1 MLAFLNSI
9 GYEAWVL
16 PTLLA
21 LPVAG
26 ALVILLHGSSSKAE
40 GSGGLDDAGAMFA
53 RRITLFTFLLE
64 FVLSIGLWWVVAP
77 GEAGW
82 RATVDLPWIRTW
94 GISFALGVDGISV
107 MLVLLTT
114 LIMPLVVLGGW
125 TSVRTKVH
133 SYHALMLI
141 LTTGMLGVFVARD
154 LFLFYVMW
162 EVMLVPMYFI
172 IGIWGGTRRLY
183 AALKFFIFTMV
194 GSLLMLVAILYLGI
208 KAGDPAT
215 GVPSF
220 AFERI
225 FSTASQPMQGGLT
238 LPLLDVFV
246 PTELLL
252 FLAFFSAFAVKVPM
266 FPFHTWLP
274 DAHVEAPT
282 AGSVILASVMLKLG
296 TYGFIRLAIPLF
308 PSAAMSPGVR
318 TTMIVLAV
326 VGVIYGSLVAMVQ
339 ADFKKLVAY
348 SSVAH
353 LGMVMLGLF
362 ALTRE
367 SVQGAMMVM
376 IGHGLSTGALFLLIG
391 MIYERRHSRELAA
404 YGGIAKVVPVFAA
417 MLTIVA
423 LSSIGLPGT
432 NGFVSEFLVMV
443 GSFKTYPIMTTISA
457 LGVILAAAYMLWA
470 IQRII
475 YNPLDK
481 RENERLTDLN
491 WREIGL
497 LVPVVAAI
505 LWLGIYPKPMLER
518 MEAATT
524 RFVQTVEAGAAR
536 QTAGVRVATPAN
548 ASPGGR

>member
-9 GYEAWVL
+9 GYESWVL

-21 LPVAG
+21 LPVAA
-26 ALVILLHGSSSKAE
+26 ALVILLHGSASKGE
-40 GSGGLDDAGAMFA
+40 GIGGLDDAAAMFP

-64 FVLSIGLWWVVAP
+64 FVVSIGLWWVVAP
-77 GEAGW
+77 GETGF
-82 RATVDLPWIRTW
+82 RALVDLPWIRTW
-94 GISFALGVDGISV
+94 GIRFAVGVDGISV

-114 LIMPLVVLGGW
+114 FIMPLVVLGGW
-125 TSVRTKVH
+125 TSVRTKLH
-133 SYHALMLI
+133 AYHALMLI
-141 LTTGMLGVFVARD
+141 LTSGMLGVFMARD

-172 IGIWGGTRRLY
+172 VGIWGGARRLY

-215 GVPSF
+215 GIPNF
-220 AFERI
+220 AFDQI
-225 FSTASQPMQGGLT
+225 FAAAAALTPQGGINLSWFGIFIPGST
-238 LPLLDVFV
+238 
-246 PTELLL
+246 LL

-282 AGSVILASVMLKLG
+282 AGSVILASIMLKLG

-308 PSAAMSPGVR
+308 PAAAMSPGMR
-318 TTMIVLAV
+318 TGIILLAV
-326 VGVIYGSLVAMVQ
+326 IGVIYGSLVAMVQ
-339 ADFKKLVAY
+339 PDFKKLVAY

-391 MIYERRHSRELAA
+391 MIYERKHSREIAA
-404 YGGIAKVVPVFAA
+404 YGGIAKVVPVFATL
-417 MLTIVA
+417 LTIVA

-443 GSFKTYPIMTTISA
+443 GSFKTYPYMTTISA
-457 LGVILAAAYMLWA
+457 LGVILAAAYLLWA
-470 IQRII
+470 LQRII

-481 RENERLTDLN
+481 PDNEHLTDLN

-497 LVPVVAAI
+497 LVPVLFAI
-505 LWLGIYPKPMLER
+505 LWLGLYPKPVLAR
-518 MEAATT
+518 MEGATT
-524 RFVQTVEAGAAR
+524 SFVRRVEAGASQRA
-536 QTAGVRVATPAN
+536 ASLPPGVR
-548 ASPGGR
+548 

>member
-1 MLAFLNSI
+1 MLAFLTSI
-9 GYEAWVL
+9 GYESWVL

-26 ALVILLHGSSSKAE
+26 ALVIFLHGSAKRGE
-40 GSGGLDDAGAMFA
+40 GSGGLDDAAAMFP
-53 RRITLFTFLLE
+53 RRITLFTF
-64 FVLSIGLWWVVAP
+64 VLQFIVSLGLWWVVAP
-77 GEAGW
+77 GETGW
-82 RATVDLPWIRTW
+82 RAVVDLPWIQTW
-94 GISFALGVDGISV
+94 GISFAVGVDGISV

-114 LIMPLVVLGGW
+114 FIMPLVVLGGW

-172 IGIWGGTRRLY
+172 VGIWGGARRLY
-183 AALKFFIFTMV
+183 AALKFFLFTMV

-208 KAGDPAT
+208 KAGDPAS

-220 AFERI
+220 AFDRV
-225 FSTASQPMQGGLT
+225 FAAAAQMGQGGATIGSL
-238 LPLLDVFV
+238 FI
-246 PTELLL
+246 PTNVLL

-282 AGSVILASVMLKLG
+282 AGSVILASIMLKLG

-308 PSAAMSPGVR
+308 PAAAMSPGIR
-318 TTMIVLAV
+318 TTVIVLAV

-339 ADFKKLVAY
+339 PDFKKLVAY

-391 MIYERRHSRELAA
+391 MIYERKHSREIAA
-404 YGGIAKVVPVFAA
+404 YGGIAKVVPVFAT

-432 NGFVSEFLVMV
+432 NGFVSEFLVMI
-443 GSFKTYPIMTTISA
+443 GSFKTYPFLTTVSA
-457 LGVILAAAYMLWA
+457 IGVILAAAYLLWA
-470 IQRII
+470 LQRII

-481 RENERLTDLN
+481 PENAHLTDLN

-497 LVPVVAAI
+497 LTPVIAAI
-505 LWLGIYPKPMLER
+505 LWLGVYPKPVLTR

-524 RFVQTVEAGAAR
+524 AFVQTVEAGAAQR
-536 QTAGVRVATPAN
+536 TASIA
-548 ASPGGR
+548 PGGR

>member
-1 MLAFLNSI
+1 MLAFLTSI
-9 GYEAWVL
+9 GYESWVL

-21 LPVAG
+21 LPVAA
-26 ALVILLHGSSSKAE
+26 ALVILLHASSAKAD
-40 GSGGLDDAGAMFA
+40 GSGGLDDAAAMFP
-53 RRITLFTFLLE
+53 RRITLFTFILE
-64 FVLSIGLWWVVAP
+64 FIVSIGLWWVVGP
-77 GEAGW
+77 GEASF
-82 RATVDLPWIRTW
+82 RAVVDLPWIRTW
-94 GISFALGVDGISV
+94 GIRFAVGVDGISA

-114 LIMPLVVLGGW
+114 FIMPLVVLGGW
-125 TSVRTKVH
+125 TSVRTKLH
-133 SYHALMLI
+133 AYHALMLI
-141 LTTGMLGVFVARD
+141 LTAGMLGVFVARD

-172 IGIWGGTRRLY
+172 IGIWGGARRLY

-215 GVPSF
+215 GIPNF
-220 AFERI
+220 AFDQI
-225 FSTASQPMQGGLT
+225 FAAASQPSSAAALQVSWLGLSIST
-238 LPLLDVFV
+238 K
-246 PTELLL
+246 TLL

-282 AGSVILASVMLKLG
+282 AGSVILASIMLKLG

-308 PSAAMSPGVR
+308 PAAALNPPMRSV
-318 TTMIVLAV
+318 MIALAV
-326 VGVIYGSLVAMVQ
+326 IGVIYGSLVAMVQ
-339 ADFKKLVAY
+339 PDFKKLVAY

-391 MIYERRHSRELAA
+391 MIYERKHSREIAA
-404 YGGIAKVVPVFAA
+404 YGGIAKVVPVFAT

-443 GSFKTYPIMTTISA
+443 GSFKTVPYMTTISA
-457 LGVILAAAYMLWA
+457 LGVILAAAYLLWA
-470 IQRII
+470 LQRII

-481 RENERLTDLN
+481 PDNEHLTDLN

-505 LWLGIYPKPMLER
+505 LWLGLYPKPVLTR

-524 RFVQTVEAGAAR
+524 AFVRTVEAGAAA
-536 QTAGVRVATPAN
+536 QS
-548 ASPGGR
+548 ASLGGGR

>member
-9 GYEAWVL
+9 GYESWVL

-21 LPVAG
+21 LPVA
-26 ALVILLHGSSSKAE
+26 ASLVILLHGSAARGE
-40 GSGGLDDAGAMFA
+40 GGGGLDDPSAQFP

-64 FVLSIGLWWVVAP
+64 FVVSIGLWWIVAP
-77 GEAGW
+77 GEAGF
-82 RATVDLPWIRTW
+82 RGVVDLPWIRTW
-94 GISFALGVDGISV
+94 GIRFALGVDGISV

-114 LIMPLVVLGGW
+114 FIMPLVVLGGW

-133 SYHALMLI
+133 AYHALMLI
-141 LTTGMLGVFVARD
+141 LTSGMLGVFMARD

-172 IGIWGGTRRLY
+172 VGIWGGARRLY

-208 KAGDPAT
+208 KAGDPST
-215 GVPSF
+215 GVPNF
-220 AFERI
+220 AFDQI
-225 FSTASQPMQGGLT
+225 FAAASQTPQGGLN
-238 LPLLDVFV
+238 LPWLGVFL
-246 PTELLL
+246 PGSTLL

-282 AGSVILASVMLKLG
+282 AGSVILASIMLKLG

-308 PSAAMSPGVR
+308 PAAAMSPGMR
-318 TTMIVLAV
+318 TGIIILAV

-339 ADFKKLVAY
+339 PDFKKLVAY

-391 MIYERRHSRELAA
+391 MIYERKHSREIAA
-404 YGGIAKVVPVFAA
+404 YGGIAKVVPVFAT

-443 GSFKTYPIMTTISA
+443 GSFKTYPYMTTISA
-457 LGVILAAAYMLWA
+457 LGVILAAAYLLWA
-470 IQRII
+470 LQRII

-481 RENERLTDLN
+481 PDNEHLTDLN

-497 LVPVVAAI
+497 LVPVIAAI
-505 LWLGIYPKPMLER
+505 MWLGLYPKPVLTR

-524 RFVQTVEAGAAR
+524 AFVRTVEAGASR
-536 QTAGVRVATPAN
+536 QSAAAPPGVR
-548 ASPGGR
+548 

>member
-21 LPVAG
+21 LPIAG
-26 ALVILLHGSSSKAE
+26 ALVLLLHGASRKGE
-40 GSGGLDDAGAMFA
+40 GGGGLDDAGAMFA

-64 FVLSIGLWWVVAP
+64 FVVSIGLWWVVLP
-77 GEAGW
+77 GEAGF
-82 RATVDLPWIRTW
+82 RGVVDLAWIRTW
-94 GISFALGVDGISV
+94 GIRFAVGVDGISV

-133 SYHALMLI
+133 AYHALMLI
-141 LTTGMLGVFVARD
+141 LTTGMLGVFMARD

-172 IGIWGGTRRLY
+172 VGIWGGARRLY
-183 AALKFFIFTMV
+183 AALKYFIFNLV
-194 GSLLMLVAILYLGI
+194 GSLLMLVAILYLVI

-215 GVPSF
+215 GIPNF
-220 AFERI
+220 AFDRI
-225 FSTASQPMQGGLT
+225 FSAAALPVQGGINLSWIGLSIPADT
-238 LPLLDVFV
+238 
-246 PTELLL
+246 LL
-252 FLAFFSAFAVKVPM
+252 FLAFFGAFAVKVPM

-282 AGSVILASVMLKLG
+282 AGSVILASIMLKLG

-308 PSAAMSPGVR
+308 PAAAMSPGMR
-318 TTMIVLAV
+318 TGIILLAV
-326 VGVIYGSLVAMVQ
+326 IGVIYGSLVAMVQ
-339 ADFKKLVAY
+339 TDFKKLVAY

-362 ALTRE
+362 AMTRE

-391 MIYERRHSRELAA
+391 MIYERRHSREIAA
-404 YGGIAKVVPVFAA
+404 YGGIAKVAPIFATL
-417 MLTIVA
+417 LTVVA

-432 NGFVSEFLVMV
+432 NGFISEFLVMV
-443 GSFKTYPIMTTISA
+443 GSFKTFPYLTTVSA
-457 LGVILAAAYMLWA
+457 IGVILGAAYMLWA
-470 IQRII
+470 LQRII

-481 RENERLTDLN
+481 ADNEHLTDLN

-497 LVPVVAAI
+497 LVPVLIGI
-505 LWLGIYPKPMLER
+505 LWLGLYPKPVLAR

-524 RFVQTVEAGAAR
+524 NFVRSVEVGAAR
-536 QTAGVRVATPAN
+536 QSARVQEG
-548 ASPGGR
+548 SR

>member
-1 MLAFLNSI
+1 MLAFLTSI
-9 GYEAWVL
+9 GYESWVL

-21 LPVAG
+21 LPVAA
-26 ALVILLHGSSSKAE
+26 ALVIVLHGTASKGE
-40 GSGGLDDAGAMFA
+40 GTGGLDDAAAMFP

-64 FVLSIGLWWVVAP
+64 FVVSVGLWWVVAP
-77 GEAGW
+77 GETGF
-82 RATVDLPWIRTW
+82 RAVVDMPWIRTW
-94 GISFALGVDGISV
+94 GIHFALGVDGISV

-114 LIMPLVVLGGW
+114 FIMPLVVLGGW
-125 TSVRTKVH
+125 TSVRTKLH
-133 SYHALMLI
+133 AYHALMLI
-141 LTTGMLGVFVARD
+141 LTAGMLGVFMARD

-162 EVMLVPMYFI
+162 EIMLVPMYFI
-172 IGIWGGTRRLY
+172 IGIWGGARRLY

-208 KAGDPAT
+208 KAADPAT
-215 GVPSF
+215 GVPNF
-220 AFERI
+220 AFDQI
-225 FSTASQPMQGGLT
+225 FAAAAQTPQGGIT
-238 LPLLDVFV
+238 LSWLGIFV
-246 PTELLL
+246 PGSTLL

-282 AGSVILASVMLKLG
+282 AGSVILASIMLKLG

-308 PSAAMSPGVR
+308 PAAAMSPGMR
-318 TTMIVLAV
+318 TGIIILAV
-326 VGVIYGSLVAMVQ
+326 IGVIYGSLVAMVQ
-339 ADFKKLVAY
+339 PDFKKLVAY

-391 MIYERRHSRELAA
+391 MIYERKHSREIAA
-404 YGGIAKVVPVFAA
+404 YGGIAKVVPVFATL
-417 MLTIVA
+417 LTIVA

-432 NGFVSEFLVMV
+432 NGFVSEFLVLV
-443 GSFKTYPIMTTISA
+443 GSFKTYPYMTTISA
-457 LGVILAAAYMLWA
+457 VGVILAAAYLLWA
-470 IQRII
+470 LQRII

-481 RENERLTDLN
+481 PDNTHLTDLN

-497 LVPVVAAI
+497 LIPVLFAI
-505 LWLGIYPKPMLER
+505 LWLGLYPKPVLAR
-518 MEAATT
+518 MEGATT
-524 RFVQTVEAGAAR
+524 SFVRRVEAGASPRA
-536 QTAGVRVATPAN
+536 ASLPPGVR
-548 ASPGGR
+548 

>member
-1 MLAFLNSI
+1 MLAFLSSI
-9 GYEAWVL
+9 GYEAWIL

-21 LPVAG
+21 IPVAG
-26 ALVILLHGSSSKAE
+26 ALVILLHGASSKGE

-64 FVLSIGLWWVVAP
+64 FVVSIGLWWVVLP
-77 GEAGW
+77 GEAGF
-82 RATVDLPWIRTW
+82 RAVVDVPWIRTW
-94 GISFALGVDGISV
+94 GIYFAVGVDGISV

-125 TSVRTKVH
+125 TSVRIKVH
-133 SYHALMLI
+133 AYHALMLI
-141 LTTGMLGVFVARD
+141 LTAGMLGVFMARD

-162 EVMLVPMYFI
+162 EIMLVPMYFI
-172 IGIWGGTRRLY
+172 VGIWGGARRLY

-208 KAGDPAT
+208 KAGDPGS
-215 GVPSF
+215 GVPNF
-220 AFERI
+220 AFDRVL
-225 FSTASQPMQGGLT
+225 AAAAQPMGGALNLT
-238 LPLLDVFV
+238 WIGMSIPAD
-246 PTELLL
+246 TLL
-252 FLAFFSAFAVKVPM
+252 FLAFFAAFAVKVPM

-282 AGSVILASVMLKLG
+282 AGSVILASIMLKLG

-308 PSAAMSPGVR
+308 PAAAMSPGMR
-318 TTMIVLAV
+318 TGIILLAV
-326 VGVIYGSLVAMVQ
+326 IGVIYGSLVAMVQ
-339 ADFKKLVAY
+339 PDFKKLVAY

-362 ALTRE
+362 AMTRE

-391 MIYERRHSRELAA
+391 MIYERRHSREIAA
-404 YGGIAKVVPVFAA
+404 YGGIAKVVPVFAT

-443 GSFKTYPIMTTISA
+443 GSFKTYPYFTTVSA
-457 LGVILAAAYMLWA
+457 LGVILGAAYMLWA
-470 IQRII
+470 LQRII

-481 RENERLTDLN
+481 TENAGLTDLN

-497 LVPVVAAI
+497 LVPVLAAI
-505 LWLGIYPKPMLER
+505 LWLGIYPKPVLAR

-524 RFVQTVEAGAAR
+524 AFVNSVEARSGR
-536 QTAGVRVATPAN
+536 QSAN
-548 ASPGGR
+548 LPGGR

>member
-1 MLAFLNSI
+1 VLAFLNSI
-9 GYEAWVL
+9 GYESWVL

-21 LPVAG
+21 LPVAA
-26 ALVILLHGSSSKAE
+26 ALVILLHGSASKGE
-40 GSGGLDDAGAMFA
+40 GSGGLDDAAAMFP

-64 FVLSIGLWWVVAP
+64 FVVSLGLWWIVAP
-77 GEAGW
+77 GEAGF
-82 RATVDLPWIRTW
+82 RGVVDLPWIRTW
-94 GISFALGVDGISV
+94 GIRFALGVDGISAV
-107 MLVLLTT
+107 LVLLTT
-114 LIMPLVVLGGW
+114 FIMPLVVLGGW
-125 TSVRTKVH
+125 TSVRTKLH

-141 LTTGMLGVFVARD
+141 LTAGMLGVFMARD

-172 IGIWGGTRRLY
+172 IGIWGGARRLY

-215 GVPSF
+215 GIPNF
-220 AFERI
+220 AFDQVLAAAQQTR
-225 FSTASQPMQGGLT
+225 QGGLNLSWFGVF
-238 LPLLDVFV
+238 LPGS
-246 PTELLL
+246 TLL

-282 AGSVILASVMLKLG
+282 AGSVILASIMLKLG

-308 PSAAMSPGVR
+308 PATAMSPGIR
-318 TTMIVLAV
+318 TGMIILAV
-326 VGVIYGSLVAMVQ
+326 IGVIYGSLVAMVQ
-339 ADFKKLVAY
+339 PDFKKLVAY

-391 MIYERRHSRELAA
+391 MIYERRHSRQLADF
-404 YGGIAKVVPVFAA
+404 GGLAKVVPVFATL
-417 MLTIVA
+417 LTIVA

-443 GSFKTYPIMTTISA
+443 GSFKTYPYMTTISA
-457 LGVILAAAYMLWA
+457 IGVILAAAYLLWA
-470 IQRII
+470 LQRII

-481 RENERLTDLN
+481 PANEHLTDLN

-497 LVPVVAAI
+497 LVPVLAAI
-505 LWLGIYPKPMLER
+505 LWLGLYPKPLLAR

-524 RFVQTVEAGAAR
+524 SFVRTVESGASR
-536 QTAGVRVATPAN
+536 QA
-548 ASPGGR
+548 ASLPGGPR

>member
-9 GYEAWVL
+9 GYESWVL

-21 LPVAG
+21 LPVAA
-26 ALVILLHGSSSKAE
+26 ALVILLHSLGGRDE
-40 GSGGLDDAGAMFA
+40 GSGGLDDARAMFP

-64 FVLSIGLWWVVAP
+64 FVVSIGLWWIVAP
-77 GEAGW
+77 GESGF
-82 RATVDLPWIRTW
+82 RGVVDLPWIRTW
-94 GISFALGVDGISV
+94 GIRFAVGVDGIAV

-114 LIMPLVVLGGW
+114 FIMPLVVLGGW
-125 TSVRTKVH
+125 SSVRVRLH
-133 SYHALMLI
+133 GYHALMLI
-141 LTTGMLGVFVARD
+141 LTTGMLGVFMARD

-172 IGIWGGTRRLY
+172 VGIWGGARRLY
-183 AALKFFIFTMV
+183 AALKFFLFTLV

-208 KAGDPAT
+208 KAGDAAT
-215 GVPSF
+215 GIPNF
-220 AFERI
+220 AFDQI
-225 FSTASQPMQGGLT
+225 FAASAQPTQGALS
-238 LPLLDVFV
+238 LPWIGMSI
-246 PTELLL
+246 PINTLL
-252 FLAFFSAFAVKVPM
+252 FLAFFAAFAVKVPM

-282 AGSVILASVMLKLG
+282 AGSVILASIMLKLG

-308 PSAAMSPGVR
+308 PATAMSPGIR
-318 TTMIVLAV
+318 TGIIILAV
-326 VGVIYGSLVAMVQ
+326 IGVIYGSLVAMVQ
-339 ADFKKLVAY
+339 PDFKKLVAY

-353 LGMVMLGLF
+353 LGFVMLGLF

-391 MIYERRHSRELAA
+391 MIYERRHSREIAA
-404 YGGIAKVVPVFAA
+404 YGGIAKVVPVFAT

-423 LSSIGLPGT
+423 LSSIGLPVT

-443 GSFKTYPIMTTISA
+443 GSFKTYPYLTTISA
-457 LGVILAAAYMLWA
+457 IGVILAAVYLLWA
-470 IQRII
+470 LQRII
-475 YNPLDK
+475 YDPLDK
-481 RENERLTDLN
+481 PENEHLTDLN

-505 LWLGIYPKPMLER
+505 FWLGIYPKPVLAR

-524 RFVQTVEAGAAR
+524 AFVRTVEAGASRQSASLPVGAR
-536 QTAGVRVATPAN
+536 
-548 ASPGGR
+548 

>member
-1 MLAFLNSI
+1 MPDFLNSI

-26 ALVILLHGSSSKAE
+26 ALVLLLHGASRKGE
-40 GSGGLDDAGAMFA
+40 GDGGLDDAGAMFA
-53 RRITLFTFLLE
+53 RRITLFTFVLE
-64 FVLSIGLWWVVAP
+64 FIVSIGLWWTVLP
-77 GEAGW
+77 GEAGY
-82 RATVDLPWIRTW
+82 RGVVDLPWIRTW
-94 GISFALGVDGISV
+94 GIRFSLGVDGISV
-107 MLVLLTT
+107 MLVMLTT
-114 LIMPLVVLGGW
+114 FIMPLVVLGGW
-125 TSVRTKVH
+125 SSVRTKLH
-133 SYHALMLI
+133 SYHALLLI

-154 LFLFYVMW
+154 LFLFYAMW

-172 IGIWGGTRRLY
+172 IGIWGGARRLY

-208 KAGDPAT
+208 KAGDP
-215 GVPSF
+215 GSGIPNF
-220 AFERI
+220 AFDRI
-225 FSTASQPMQGGLT
+225 FAAAAQPALGGVT
-238 LPLLDVFV
+238 VPLLGVFIPAEV
-246 PTELLL
+246 LL
-252 FLAFFSAFAVKVPM
+252 FLAFFGAFAVKVPM

-282 AGSVILASVMLKLG
+282 AGSVVLASIMLKLG

-308 PSAAMSPGVR
+308 PGAAMSPVVR
-318 TTMIVLAV
+318 TTIIILAV
-326 VGVIYGSLVAMVQ
+326 VGVIYGSLVALVQ
-339 ADFKKLVAY
+339 PDFKKLVAY

-391 MIYERRHSRELAA
+391 MIYERRHSREIAA
-404 YGGIAKVVPVFAA
+404 YGGIAKVAPIFA
-417 MLTIVA
+417 MLLTVVA

-432 NGFVSEFLVMV
+432 NGFISEFLVMV
-443 GSFKTYPIMTTISA
+443 GSFKTYPYLTTISA
-457 LGVILAAAYMLWA
+457 IGVILGAAYMLWA
-470 IQRII
+470 LQRII

-481 RENERLTDLN
+481 ADNEHLTDLN

-505 LWLGIYPKPMLER
+505 LWLGLYPKPVLAR

-524 RFVQTVEAGAAR
+524 GFVRTVETGAAR
-536 QTAGVRVATPAN
+536 QSARVQEG
-548 ASPGGR
+548 SR

>member
-1 MLAFLNSI
+1 VLAFLNSI
-9 GYEAWVL
+9 GYESWVL

-26 ALVILLHGSSSKAE
+26 ALVILLHRVAIKGQGE
-40 GSGGLDDAGAMFA
+40 GGLDNPSAMFP
-53 RRITLFTFLLE
+53 RWITLFTFLLE
-64 FVLSIGLWWVVAP
+64 FVVSIGLWWIVAP
-77 GEAGW
+77 GESGF
-82 RATVDLPWIRTW
+82 RGVVDLAWIRTW
-94 GISFALGVDGISV
+94 GIRFAIGVDGIAV

-114 LIMPLVVLGGW
+114 FIMPLVVLGGW
-125 TSVRTKVH
+125 TSVRTKLH
-133 SYHALMLI
+133 TYHALMLI
-141 LTTGMLGVFVARD
+141 LTTGMLGVFMARD

-183 AALKFFIFTMV
+183 AALKFFLFTLV

-208 KAGDPAT
+208 KAGDAAT
-215 GVPSF
+215 GIPNF
-220 AFERI
+220 AFDRI
-225 FSTASQPMQGGLT
+225 FAAAAQPSQGALNLT
-238 LPLLDVFV
+238 WFGISI
-246 PTELLL
+246 PTQTLL

-282 AGSVILASVMLKLG
+282 AGSVILASIMLKLG

-308 PSAAMSPGVR
+308 PAAAMSPAMR
-318 TTMIVLAV
+318 TGIIILAV
-326 VGVIYGSLVAMVQ
+326 IGVIYGSLVAMVQ
-339 ADFKKLVAY
+339 PDFKKLVAY

-353 LGMVMLGLF
+353 LGFVMLGLF

-376 IGHGLSTGALFLLIG
+376 IGHGLSTGALFLLVG
-391 MIYERRHSRELAA
+391 MIYERRHSREIDA
-404 YGGIAKVVPVFAA
+404 YGGIAKVVPVFATF
-417 MLTIVA
+417 LTIVA
-423 LSSIGLPGT
+423 LSSIGLPAT

-443 GSFKTYPIMTTISA
+443 GSFKTYPYLTTVSA
-457 LGVILAAAYMLWA
+457 VGVILAAAYLLWA
-470 IQRII
+470 LQRII

-481 RENERLTDLN
+481 KENEHLTDLN

-497 LVPVVAAI
+497 LVPVIAAI
-505 LWLGIYPKPMLER
+505 FWLGIYPKPVLAR

-524 RFVQTVEAGAAR
+524 AFVRTVEAGASR
-536 QTAGVRVATPAN
+536 QS
-548 ASPGGR
+548 ASLSMGGR

>member
-1 MLAFLNSI
+1 VLAFLTSI
-9 GYEAWVL
+9 GYERWVL

-21 LPVAG
+21 LPVAA
-26 ALVILLHGSSSKAE
+26 ALVILLHGSSVKSE
-40 GSGGLDDAGAMFA
+40 GTGGLDDPAAMFP
-53 RRITLFTFLLE
+53 RRITLFTFILE
-64 FVLSIGLWWVVAP
+64 FIVSIGLWWIVAP
-77 GEAGW
+77 GEASFRGI
-82 RATVDLPWIRTW
+82 VDLPWIRTW
-94 GISFALGVDGISV
+94 GIRFALGVDGIAV

-114 LIMPLVVLGGW
+114 FIMPLVVLGGW
-125 TSVRTKVH
+125 TSVRTKLH
-133 SYHALMLI
+133 AYHALMLI
-141 LTTGMLGVFVARD
+141 LTSGMLGVFMARD

-172 IGIWGGTRRLY
+172 VGIWGGARRLY
-183 AALKFFIFTMV
+183 AALKFFLFTMV

-208 KAGDPAT
+208 KAGDPTT
-215 GVPSF
+215 GVPNF
-220 AFERI
+220 AFDAI
-225 FSTASQPMQGGLT
+225 FAAAARPTMGELALPWIGIT
-238 LPLLDVFV
+238 LSGQ
-246 PTELLL
+246 TLL

-282 AGSVILASVMLKLG
+282 AGSVILASIMLKLG

-308 PSAAMSPGVR
+308 PAAAMNPPMRSLIIG
-318 TTMIVLAV
+318 LAV
-326 VGVIYGSLVAMVQ
+326 IGVIYGSLVAMVQ
-339 ADFKKLVAY
+339 PDFKKLVAY

-353 LGMVMLGLF
+353 LGFVMLGLF

-391 MIYERRHSRELAA
+391 MIYERTHSREIAA
-404 YGGIAKVVPVFAA
+404 YGGIAKVVPVFAT

-443 GSFKTYPIMTTISA
+443 GSFKTVPYMTTISA
-457 LGVILAAAYMLWA
+457 LGVILAAAYLLWA
-470 IQRII
+470 LQRII

-481 RENERLTDLN
+481 PANEHLTDLN

-505 LWLGIYPKPMLER
+505 IWLGIYPKPVLAR

-524 RFVQTVEAGAAR
+524 AFVRTVEAGANAR
-536 QTAGVRVATPAN
+536 SASLAGGPR
-548 ASPGGR
+548 

>member
-9 GYEAWVL
+9 GYESWVL

-21 LPVAG
+21 LPVA
-26 ALVILLHGSSSKAE
+26 AAIVILLQGASSKGE
-40 GSGGLDDAGAMFA
+40 GSGGLDDSGAQFA
-53 RRITLFTFLLE
+53 RRITLFTFVLQ
-64 FVLSIGLWWVVAP
+64 FVVSIGLWWVVAP
-77 GEAGW
+77 GEEGW
-82 RATVDLPWIRTW
+82 RAVVDVPWIKTW
-94 GISFALGVDGISV
+94 GIHFAVGVDGISV

-114 LIMPLVVLGGW
+114 FIMPLVVLGGW
-125 TSVRTKVH
+125 TSVRTKVG

-141 LTTGMLGVFVARD
+141 LTSGMLGVFVARD
-154 LFLFYVMW
+154 LFFFYAMW

-215 GVPSF
+215 GIPNF
-220 AFERI
+220 AFDAI
-225 FSTASQPMQGGLT
+225 FAAAAQPTMGELALPWLGIT
-238 LPLLDVFV
+238 LSAQ
-246 PTELLL
+246 TLL

-282 AGSVILASVMLKLG
+282 AGSVILASIMLKLG

-308 PSAAMSPGVR
+308 PAAAMSPAMR
-318 TTMIVLAV
+318 TGIILLAV

-339 ADFKKLVAY
+339 PDFKKLVAY

-404 YGGIAKVVPVFAA
+404 YGGIAKVVPIFATL
-417 MLTIVA
+417 LTVVA

-432 NGFVSEFLVMV
+432 NGFISEFLVMV
-443 GSFKTYPIMTTISA
+443 GSFKTFPYMTTVSA
-457 LGVILAAAYMLWA
+457 IGVILAAAYMLWA
-470 IQRII
+470 VQRII

-481 RENERLTDLN
+481 KENEHLTDLN
-491 WREIGL
+491 WREIAL
-497 LVPVVAAI
+497 MVPVIAAI
-505 LWLGIYPKPMLER
+505 LWLGIYPKPMLAR

-524 RFVQTVEAGAAR
+524 NFVQTVEAGAAR
-536 QTAGVRVATPAN
+536 QA
-548 ASPGGR
+548 ASADVGAR

>member
-1 MLAFLNSI
+1 MLAFLTSI
-9 GYEAWVL
+9 GYESWVL

-21 LPVAG
+21 LPVAA
-26 ALVILLHGSSSKAE
+26 ALVILLHGASGRGE
-40 GSGGLDDAGAMFA
+40 GSGGLDDARAMFP
-53 RRITLFTFLLE
+53 RRITLFTF
-64 FVLSIGLWWVVAP
+64 VLQFILSLGLWWVVAP
-77 GEAGW
+77 GETGW
-82 RATVDLPWIRTW
+82 RAVVDVPWIRTW
-94 GISFALGVDGISV
+94 GINFAVGVDGISAV
-107 MLVLLTT
+107 LVLLTT
-114 LIMPLVVLGGW
+114 FLMPLVVLGGW
-125 TSVRTKVH
+125 TSVRAKLH

-141 LTTGMLGVFVARD
+141 LTTGMLGAFVARD

-183 AALKFFIFTMV
+183 AALKFFIFTFV

-215 GVPSF
+215 GIPNF
-220 AFERI
+220 AFDAI
-225 FSTASQPMQGGLT
+225 FAAAARTGQGGLT
-238 LPLLDVFV
+238 IPGLDLFV
-246 PTELLL
+246 PGSVLL

-282 AGSVILASVMLKLG
+282 AGSVILASIMLKLG

-308 PSAAMSPGVR
+308 PTAAMSPGVR

-339 ADFKKLVAY
+339 PDFKKLVAY

-404 YGGIAKVVPVFAA
+404 YGGIAKVVPVFATL
-417 MLTIVA
+417 LTIVA

-443 GSFKTYPIMTTISA
+443 GSFKTYPVLTTISA
-457 LGVILAAAYMLWA
+457 LGVILAAAYLLWA
-470 IQRII
+470 LQRII

-481 RENERLTDLN
+481 AENEHLTDLN

-497 LVPVVAAI
+497 LTPVIAAI
-505 LWLGIYPKPMLER
+505 FWLGIYPKPILTR
-518 MEAATT
+518 MEGATT
-524 RFVQTVEAGAAR
+524 AFVRTVESGASQ
-536 QTAGVRVATPAN
+536 QTASLP
-548 ASPGGR
+548 SGGR

>member
-1 MLAFLNSI
+1 M
-9 GYEAWVL
+9 
-16 PTLLA
+16 
-21 LPVAG
+21 
-26 ALVILLHGSSSKAE
+26 
-40 GSGGLDDAGAMFA
+40 
-53 RRITLFTFLLE
+53 R
-64 FVLSIGLWWVVAP
+64 
-77 GEAGW
+77 
-82 RATVDLPWIRTW
+82 WIRTW
-94 GISFALGVDGISV
+94 GIHFALGVDGISV

-114 LIMPLVVLGGW
+114 FIMPLVVLGGW
-125 TSVRTKVH
+125 TSVRTKLH
-133 SYHALMLI
+133 AYHALMLI
-141 LTTGMLGVFVARD
+141 LTAGMLGVFMARD

-172 IGIWGGTRRLY
+172 VGIWGGARRLY

-215 GVPSF
+215 GIPNF
-220 AFERI
+220 AFDQI
-225 FSTASQPMQGGLT
+225 FAAAAQTPQGGINLSWFGI
-238 LPLLDVFV
+238 FV
-246 PTELLL
+246 PGSTLL

-282 AGSVILASVMLKLG
+282 AGSVILASIMLKLG

-308 PSAAMSPGVR
+308 PAAAMSPGMR
-318 TTMIVLAV
+318 TGIIILAV
-326 VGVIYGSLVAMVQ
+326 IGVIYGSLVAMVQ
-339 ADFKKLVAY
+339 PDFKKLVAY

-391 MIYERRHSRELAA
+391 MIYERKHSREIAA
-404 YGGIAKVVPVFAA
+404 YGGIAKVVPVFATL
-417 MLTIVA
+417 LTIVA

-443 GSFKTYPIMTTISA
+443 GSFKTYPYLTTISA
-457 LGVILAAAYMLWA
+457 LGVILAAAYLLWA
-470 IQRII
+470 LQRII

-481 RENERLTDLN
+481 PDNTHLTDLN

-497 LVPVVAAI
+497 LIPVLFAI
-505 LWLGIYPKPMLER
+505 LWLGLYPKPVLAR
-518 MEAATT
+518 MEGATT
-524 RFVQTVEAGAAR
+524 SFVRRVEAGASQRA
-536 QTAGVRVATPAN
+536 ASLPPGVR
-548 ASPGGR
+548 

>member
-1 MLAFLNSI
+1 MLAFLTSI
-9 GYEAWVL
+9 GYESWAL

-21 LPVAG
+21 LPVAA
-26 ALVILLHGSSSKAE
+26 ALVILLHGASARGE
-40 GSGGLDDAGAMFA
+40 GSGGLDDARAMFP
-53 RRITLFTFLLE
+53 RRITLFTF
-64 FVLSIGLWWVVAP
+64 VLQFIISLGLWWVVAP

-82 RATVDLPWIRTW
+82 RAVVDVPWIRTW
-94 GISFALGVDGISV
+94 GINFAVGVDGISAV
-107 MLVLLTT
+107 LVLLTT
-114 LIMPLVVLGGW
+114 FLMPLVVLGGW
-125 TSVRTKVH
+125 TSVRTKLH
-133 SYHALMLI
+133 SYHALILI
-141 LTTGMLGVFVARD
+141 LTTGMLGAFVARD

-183 AALKFFIFTMV
+183 AALKFFIFTFV

-208 KAGDPAT
+208 KAGDPTT
-215 GVPSF
+215 GIPNF
-220 AFERI
+220 AFDAI
-225 FSTASQPMQGGLT
+225 FAAAARTGQGGFT
-238 LPLLDVFV
+238 IPGLDLFV
-246 PTELLL
+246 PGNVLL

-266 FPFHTWLP
+266 FPLHTWLP

-282 AGSVILASVMLKLG
+282 AGSVILASIMLKLG

-308 PSAAMSPGVR
+308 PTAAMSPGVR

-339 ADFKKLVAY
+339 PDFKKLVAY

-404 YGGIAKVVPVFAA
+404 YGGIAKVVPVFATL
-417 MLTIVA
+417 LTIVA

-443 GSFKTYPIMTTISA
+443 GSFKTYPVLTTISA
-457 LGVILAAAYMLWA
+457 LGVILAAAYLLWA
-470 IQRII
+470 LQRII

-481 RENERLTDLN
+481 AENESLTDLN

-497 LVPVVAAI
+497 LTPVIAAI
-505 LWLGIYPKPMLER
+505 FWLGIYPKPILTR
-518 MEAATT
+518 MEGATT
-524 RFVQTVEAGAAR
+524 AFVRTVESGAS
-536 QTAGVRVATPAN
+536 QQM
-548 ASPGGR
+548 ASLPSGGR

>member
-1 MLAFLNSI
+1 MLAFLTSI
-9 GYEAWVL
+9 GYESWVL

-21 LPVAG
+21 LPVAA
-26 ALVILLHGSSSKAE
+26 ALVILLHGSASKGE
-40 GSGGLDDAGAMFA
+40 GTGGLDDAAAMFP

-64 FVLSIGLWWVVAP
+64 FVVSIGLWWVVAP
-77 GEAGW
+77 GETGF
-82 RATVDLPWIRTW
+82 RAVVDIPWIRTW
-94 GISFALGVDGISV
+94 GIRFALGVDGISV

-114 LIMPLVVLGGW
+114 FIMPLVVLGGW
-125 TSVRTKVH
+125 TSVRTKLH
-133 SYHALMLI
+133 AYHALMLI
-141 LTTGMLGVFVARD
+141 LTTGMLGVFMARD

-172 IGIWGGTRRLY
+172 VGIWGGARRLY

-215 GVPSF
+215 GIPNF
-220 AFERI
+220 AFDQI
-225 FSTASQPMQGGLT
+225 FAAAAQTPKGGINLSWFGIFIPGST
-238 LPLLDVFV
+238 
-246 PTELLL
+246 LL

-282 AGSVILASVMLKLG
+282 AGSVILASIMLKLG

-308 PSAAMSPGVR
+308 PAAAMSPGMR
-318 TTMIVLAV
+318 TGIIILAV
-326 VGVIYGSLVAMVQ
+326 IGVIYGSLVAMVQ
-339 ADFKKLVAY
+339 PDFKKLVAY

-353 LGMVMLGLF
+353 LGMVILGLF

-376 IGHGLSTGALFLLIG
+376 IGHGLSTGALFLLVG
-391 MIYERRHSRELAA
+391 MIYERKHSREIAA
-404 YGGIAKVVPVFAA
+404 YGGIAKVVPVFAT

-432 NGFVSEFLVMV
+432 NGFVSEFLVLV
-443 GSFKTYPIMTTISA
+443 GSFKTYPYMTTISA
-457 LGVILAAAYMLWA
+457 LGVILAAAYLLWA
-470 IQRII
+470 LQRII

-481 RENERLTDLN
+481 PDNEHLTDLN

-497 LVPVVAAI
+497 LVPVLFAI
-505 LWLGIYPKPMLER
+505 LWLGLYPKPVLAR
-518 MEAATT
+518 MEGATT
-524 RFVQTVEAGAAR
+524 SFVRRVEAGASQRSASLPP
-536 QTAGVRVATPAN
+536 GVR
-548 ASPGGR
+548 

>member
-9 GYEAWVL
+9 GYESWVL

-21 LPVAG
+21 IPVAG
-26 ALVILLHGSSSKAE
+26 TLVILLHGSAVKSE
-40 GSGGLDDAGAMFA
+40 GSGGLDDSAAMFP
-53 RRITLFTFLLE
+53 RWITLFTFLLE
-64 FVLSIGLWWVVAP
+64 FVVSIGLWWVVAP
-77 GEAGW
+77 GEAGY
-82 RATVDLPWIRTW
+82 RAVVDLPWIRTW
-94 GISFALGVDGISV
+94 GIRFAVGIDGISV

-114 LIMPLVVLGGW
+114 FIMPLVVLGGW

-133 SYHALMLI
+133 AYHELMLI
-141 LTTGMLGVFVARD
+141 LTSGMLGVFMARD

-172 IGIWGGTRRLY
+172 VGIWGGARRLY

-215 GVPSF
+215 GIPNF
-220 AFERI
+220 AFDRI
-225 FSTASQPMQGGLT
+225 FAAAAQPMQGGLSLSWFGLFIPGST
-238 LPLLDVFV
+238 
-246 PTELLL
+246 LL

-282 AGSVILASVMLKLG
+282 AGSVILASIMLKLG

-308 PSAAMSPGVR
+308 PAAAMSPGMR
-318 TTMIVLAV
+318 TGIIILAV
-326 VGVIYGSLVAMVQ
+326 IGVIYGSLVAMVQ
-339 ADFKKLVAY
+339 PDFKKLVAY

-391 MIYERRHSRELAA
+391 MIYERKHSREIAA
-404 YGGIAKVVPVFAA
+404 YGGIAKVVPVFATL
-417 MLTIVA
+417 LTVVA

-432 NGFVSEFLVMV
+432 NGFISEFLVMV
-443 GSFKTYPIMTTISA
+443 GSFKTYPYLTTISA
-457 LGVILAAAYMLWA
+457 LGVILAAAYLLWA
-470 IQRII
+470 LQRII

-481 RENERLTDLN
+481 PDNEHLTDLN

-497 LVPVVAAI
+497 LVPVLAAI
-505 LWLGIYPKPMLER
+505 LWLGLYPKPVLAR
-518 MEAATT
+518 MDAATT
-524 RFVQTVEAGAAR
+524 SFVRMVEAGASR
-536 QTAGVRVATPAN
+536 QAATLPPGVR
-548 ASPGGR
+548 

>member
-9 GYEAWVL
+9 GYESWVL

-26 ALVILLHGSSSKAE
+26 ALVILLHGASTKAE
-40 GSGGLDDAGAMFA
+40 GTGGLDDASAMFP

-64 FVLSIGLWWVVAP
+64 FVVSIGLWWVVLP

-82 RATVDLPWIRTW
+82 RAVVDLPWITTW
-94 GISFALGVDGISV
+94 GIHFALGIDGISV

-125 TSVRTKVH
+125 SSVRTKVH
-133 SYHALMLI
+133 AYHALMLI

-172 IGIWGGTRRLY
+172 VGIWGGARRLY

-215 GVPSF
+215 GIPNF
-220 AFERI
+220 AFDRV
-225 FSTASQPMQGGLT
+225 FAAAAQPMQGGLNLSWIGLS
-238 LPLLDVFV
+238 LPAD
-246 PTELLL
+246 TLL
-252 FLAFFSAFAVKVPM
+252 FLAFFGAFAVKVPM

-282 AGSVILASVMLKLG
+282 AGSVILASIMLKLG

-308 PSAAMSPGVR
+308 PAAAMSPGMR
-318 TTMIVLAV
+318 TGIILLAV
-326 VGVIYGSLVAMVQ
+326 IGVIYGSLVAMAQ
-339 ADFKKLVAY
+339 SDFKKLVAY

-404 YGGIAKVVPVFAA
+404 YGGIAKVVPVFATL
-417 MLTIVA
+417 LTLVT

-432 NGFVSEFLVMV
+432 NGFISEFLVMV
-443 GSFKTYPIMTTISA
+443 GSFKTYPYLTTVSA
-457 LGVILAAAYMLWA
+457 IGVILGAAYMLWA
-470 IQRII
+470 LQRII

-481 RENERLTDLN
+481 RENEQLTDLN
-491 WREIGL
+491 WREVTL
-497 LVPVVAAI
+497 LLPVLAAI
-505 LWLGIYPKPMLER
+505 LWLGLYPKPVLAR

-524 RFVQTVEAGAAR
+524 SFVQTVEARAAR
-536 QTAGVRVATPAN
+536 QS
-548 ASPGGR
+548 ASLPGGR

>member
-1 MLAFLNSI
+1 MLAFLTSI
-9 GYEAWVL
+9 GYESWVL

-26 ALVILLHGSSSKAE
+26 ALVILLHGTSRRGE
-40 GSGGLDDAGAMFA
+40 GSGGLDDAAAMFP
-53 RRITLFTFLLE
+53 RRITLFTF
-64 FVLSIGLWWVVAP
+64 VLQFIVSLGLWWIVAP
-77 GEAGW
+77 GESGW
-82 RATVDLPWIRTW
+82 RAVVDLPWIRTW
-94 GISFALGVDGISV
+94 GINFAVGVDGISV

-114 LIMPLVVLGGW
+114 FIMPLVVLGGW

-141 LTTGMLGVFVARD
+141 LTMGMLGVFVARD

-172 IGIWGGTRRLY
+172 VGIWGGERRLY
-183 AALKFFIFTMV
+183 AALKFFLFTMV

-208 KAGDPAT
+208 KAGDPAS

-220 AFERI
+220 AFDRV
-225 FSTASQPMQGGLT
+225 FAAAAQTGQSGAT
-238 LPLLDVFV
+238 LGNLFV
-246 PTELLL
+246 PTNVLL
-252 FLAFFSAFAVKVPM
+252 FVAFFSAFAVKVPM

-282 AGSVILASVMLKLG
+282 AGSVILASIMLKLG

-308 PSAAMSPGVR
+308 PAAAMSPAIR
-318 TTMIVLAV
+318 TTIIVLAV

-339 ADFKKLVAY
+339 PDFKKLVAY

-353 LGMVMLGLF
+353 LGMVILGLF

-376 IGHGLSTGALFLLIG
+376 IGHGLSTGALFLLVG
-391 MIYERRHSRELAA
+391 MIYERKHSREIAA
-404 YGGIAKVVPVFAA
+404 YGGIAKVVPVFAT

-432 NGFVSEFLVMV
+432 NGFVSEFLVLV
-443 GSFKTYPIMTTISA
+443 GSFKTYPFLTTVSA
-457 LGVILAAAYMLWA
+457 IGVILAAAYLLWA
-470 IQRII
+470 LQRII

-481 RENERLTDLN
+481 PENAHLTDLN

-497 LVPVVAAI
+497 LTPVIVVI
-505 LWLGIYPKPMLER
+505 LWLGIYPRPVLTR

-524 RFVQTVEAGAAR
+524 AFVRTVEAGAAQ
-536 QTAGVRVATPAN
+536 QTASVA
-548 ASPGGR
+548 PGGR

>member
-9 GYEAWVL
+9 GYESWVL

-26 ALVILLHGSSSKAE
+26 ALVILLHGASTKAE
-40 GSGGLDDAGAMFA
+40 GTGGLDDASAMFP

-64 FVLSIGLWWVVAP
+64 FVVSIGLWWVVLP

-82 RATVDLPWIRTW
+82 RAVVDLPWITTW
-94 GISFALGVDGISV
+94 GIHFALGIDGISV

-125 TSVRTKVH
+125 SSVRTKVH
-133 SYHALMLI
+133 AYHALMLI

-172 IGIWGGTRRLY
+172 VGIWGGARRLY

-215 GVPSF
+215 GIPNF
-220 AFERI
+220 AFDRV
-225 FSTASQPMQGGLT
+225 FAAAAQPMQGGLNLSWIGLS
-238 LPLLDVFV
+238 LPAD
-246 PTELLL
+246 TLL
-252 FLAFFSAFAVKVPM
+252 FLAFFGAFAVKVPM
-266 FPFHTWLP
+266 FPLHTWLP

-282 AGSVILASVMLKLG
+282 AGSVILASIMLKLG

-308 PSAAMSPGVR
+308 PAAAMSPGMR
-318 TTMIVLAV
+318 TGIILLAV
-326 VGVIYGSLVAMVQ
+326 IGVIYGSLVAMAQ
-339 ADFKKLVAY
+339 SDFKKLVAY

-404 YGGIAKVVPVFAA
+404 YGGIAKVVPVFATL
-417 MLTIVA
+417 LTVVT

-432 NGFVSEFLVMV
+432 NGFISEFLVMV
-443 GSFKTYPIMTTISA
+443 GSFKTYPYLTTVSA
-457 LGVILAAAYMLWA
+457 IGVILGAAYMLWA
-470 IQRII
+470 LQRII

-481 RENERLTDLN
+481 RENEHLTDLN
-491 WREIGL
+491 WREVAL
-497 LVPVVAAI
+497 LVPVLAAI
-505 LWLGIYPKPMLER
+505 LWLGLYPKPVLAR

-524 RFVQTVEAGAAR
+524 SFVQTVEARAAR
-536 QTAGVRVATPAN
+536 QS
-548 ASPGGR
+548 ASLPGGR